1 MKIKNIKNING
12 FINAINAC
20 EGKVILKNENIEI
33 NLKSQLITLLYL
45 FTMMKEP
52 EIEEAE
58 IIFEN
63 PIDFTKFYKFIEESN
78 I

>member
-12 FINAINAC
+12 FINAINTC
-20 EGKVILKNENIEI
+20 EGKVVLKNENIEI

-45 FTMMKEP
+45 FSMMKEP

-63 PIDFTKFYKFIEESN
+63 PIDFAKFYKFIEESN